1 LDSNNIKTITL
12 GDPLRNVPEQ
22 ELADTSKILGMSK
35 SEFANQKAKIGSYGD
50 VILTKNVRTFV
61 GDTSD
66 IPYGV
71 DIDRVKKSVQKWYGE
86 YWVPNN
92 AYVCKKG
99 TDVAKELGNK
109 DFTGK
114 ESIWLKNGYIVVNFE
129 IVTIKNG
136 DAANP
141 QLSYWFNEEPER
153 LGDMWKIEGFDNTK
167 KDGSGVTFKLSSGD
181 VIFYYTDKKS
191 SDDYSSGGTN

>member
-1 LDSNNIKTITL
+1 ML
-12 GDPLRNVPEQ
+12 G
-22 ELADTSKILGMSK
+22 ISK

-99 TDVAKELGNK
+99 TDVAKEIGNK
-109 DFTGK
+109 NFTGK
-114 ESIWLKNGYIVVNFE
+114 EKIWLKNGYIVVNFE
-129 IVTIKNG
+129 IVTIKDGN
-136 DAANP
+136 ASEP
-141 QLSYWFNEEPER
+141 QLSYWSSPNSN
-153 LGDMWKIEGFDNTK
+153 MWAIEGFYYNK
-167 KDGSGVTFKLSSGD
+167 KDGNGAVFTLSDGD